1 MSFLFTYG
9 VVAGVALRR
18 FAATL
23 ARCESWAVIKTI
35 NLLFNCSADKTRM
48 RPLTDTET
56 RAVLEKLAKL

>member
-1 MSFLFTYG
+1 MSFLFTSG

-23 ARCESWAVIKTI
+23 EGVSKWSPYKTI
-35 NLLFNCSADKTRM
+35 NPLFNCSADKTRM